1 MLGGGAVGAARLA
14 RARAAGPADLD
25 VAVESGELDL
35 AARVASRL
43 DGAFVPL
50 DPERGAARVLA
61 HGMCLDLTDWRAPT
75 LEADLAARDFTVN
88 APAVSGREALRR
100 GRATVLEDRK

>member
-1 MLGGGAVGAARLA
+1 MLVGGAVRDARLA
-14 RARAAGPADLD
+14 SARAAGPADLD
-25 VAVESGELDL
+25 VAVESGALDL

-61 HGMCLDLTDWRAPT
+61 HGMCLDLTDWRAPPPPAGPAPRGLT
-75 LEADLAARDFTVN
+75 AEAPPGPRRRRFRPRR
-88 APAVSGREALRR
+88 AP
-100 GRATVLEDRK
+100 